1 MATVQEHIDAYAE
14 RNATSIA
21 IAAGQQLCELREY
34 AERSGITYPLLAD
47 EDCSMIK
54 SYGVYHWFGLAMH
67 NFAYTIVRPATL
79 IVDKLGFA
87 LHRWIGFA
95 DHNLSNSIA
104 RPATFIID
112 RRGIIRYMYIGSS
125 QFDMAEQEE
134 ILEHLNSLTQRGPNG

>member
-47 EDCSMIK
+47 EDWSIIRN
-54 SYGVYHWFGLAMH
+54 YGVYHGFGLAMH
-67 NFAYTIVRPATL
+67 NLAYNIVRPATF
-79 IVDKLGFA
+79 IIDNLGYP
-87 LHRWIGFA
+87 LHNWIGLA

-104 RPATFIID
+104 RPSTFIID
-112 RRGIIRYMYIGSS
+112 SFGIIRYMCIGSN
-125 QFDMAEQEE
+125 QFDLAEQEE
-134 ILEHLNSLTQRGPNG
+134 ILEHLNSLTQ